1 MRHLSPNLDML
12 RRALRYQRLCG
23 GVLALHEEDPALSAG
38 GSMHEGEVS
47 ARLGVGGIPSLSEST
62 MVARDAA
69 LALDEGARVHFQ
81 HLSARQSVEAVAAA
95 KAAGARVSA
104 EVCPHHLVLTDE
116 AVVDLDTRVKMNP
129 PLRTE
134 ADRQALIAGLRDG
147 TIDCV
152 ATDHAPHA
160 RDEKEVPFEEA
171 PFGTTGLETA
181 FAALHT
187 ELVLPG
193 LLPLEVLIERMTS
206 AAQLFGLPGPRI
218 VPGQPANLALL
229 DLEARWTV
237 GESGYESRSDN
248 CAFAG
253 RTLTGRVL
261 LTVAAGAVAYRERS
275 FAVSAA

>member
-1 MRHLSPNLDML
+1 
-12 RRALRYQRLCG
+12 
-23 GVLALHEEDPALSAG
+23 
-38 GSMHEGEVS
+38 MHEGAVS

-69 LALDEGARVHFQ
+69 LAGDEGARVHMQ
-81 HLSARQSVEAVAAA
+81 HLSARESVQAVAAA
-95 KAAGARVSA
+95 KAAGALVTA
-104 EVCPHHLVLTDE
+104 EVCPHHLTLTDE
-116 AVVDLDTRVKMNP
+116 AVLGLDTRMKMNP
-129 PLRTE
+129 PLR
-134 ADRQALIAGLRDG
+134 ASDDRQALIDGLRDG

-160 RDEKEVPFEEA
+160 REEKEVPFEEA

-193 LLPLEVLIERMTS
+193 ILPLELLLDRMTAG
-206 AAQLFGLPGPRI
+206 AALYGLPTPAIAVGE
-218 VPGQPANLALL
+218 PANLTLL
-229 DLEARWTV
+229 DLEAQWTV
-237 GESGYESRSDN
+237 GEHGYESRSEN
-248 CAFAG
+248 CCFAG

-261 LTVAAGAVAYRERS
+261 LTVAAGMVAYRERA